1 MLCLLLSLR
10 QYHKVTVVR
19 KNVARE
25 NSARNL
31 EIIKSSIM
39 NLMGRH
45 Y

>member
-1 MLCLLLSLR
+1 MLCPLLSPR
-10 QYHKVTVVR
+10 QYHKVTAVR
-19 KNVARE
+19 KNIARE
-25 NSARNL
+25 SRARNL